1 MRLCRTWTFTS
12 GHKRDA
18 TRERG
23 AAFSSQSPKA
33 GHWTPRAKVYIQIP
47 GHLTSTMLNFLQYIR
62 LCHIQISGQMQ
73 TPKVFLLLSCILH
86 QYRTSAKAFSV
97 QDPPQGR
104 FKEIVLW
111 KGANPTKL
119 CFSVKFS
126 REDISGRSYFNVFW
140 TKTPVFCLIIVTC
153 KRFVSSPDILAGKVS
168 ISPCMLQIAPPS
180 LSTSS
185 LGRSL
190 ISIFPQKHSLQMQ
203 PSRENLEGAFDQIVF
218 TRLCWSIGNVL
229 LPASLEEGQQ
239 KAIKLGQSSGCCGW

>member
-1 MRLCRTWTFTS
+1 MSAPTLPDICAQTALEAGRSGEKERKLNVHLSVAHLYERRRSARKRSNLRVCRTWTFTR

-18 TRERG
+18 TSERG

-47 GHLTSTMLNFLQYIR
+47 GHLTSTVLNFLQYIR

-111 KGANPTKL
+111 KGVNPTKL
-119 CFSVKFS
+119 CFSVKFW
-126 REDISGRSYFNVFW
+126 RDRISGRSYFNVFW
-140 TKTPVFCLIIVTC
+140 TKACILPYHCDLQKFCVLTC
-153 KRFVSSPDILAGKVS
+153 NILAGQVS
-168 ISPCMLQIAPPS
+168 ISPYVLQIAPP
-180 LSTSS
+180 
-185 LGRSL
+185 
-190 ISIFPQKHSLQMQ
+190 
-203 PSRENLEGAFDQIVF
+203 
-218 TRLCWSIGNVL
+218 
-229 LPASLEEGQQ
+229 LPLNQ
-239 KAIKLGQSSGCCGW
+239 

>member
-1 MRLCRTWTFTS
+1 MRVCRTWTFTR

-33 GHWTPRAKVYIQIP
+33 GHWTPRPRYIFRFWAVPPQ
-47 GHLTSTMLNFLQYIR
+47 LQYIG
-62 LCHIQISGQMQ
+62 LCHIQIPGQMQ

-140 TKTPVFCLIIVTC
+140 TKTPIFCLIIVTC
-153 KRFVSSPDILAGKVS
+153 KSFVSSPDILAGQVS
-168 ISPCMLQIAPPS
+168 ISP
-180 LSTSS
+180 
-185 LGRSL
+185 
-190 ISIFPQKHSLQMQ
+190 SICYK
-203 PSRENLEGAFDQIVF
+203 
-218 TRLCWSIGNVL
+218 
-229 LPASLEEGQQ
+229 
-239 KAIKLGQSSGCCGW
+239 

>member
-1 MRLCRTWTFTS
+1 
-12 GHKRDA
+12 
-18 TRERG
+18 
-23 AAFSSQSPKA
+23 
-33 GHWTPRAKVYIQIP
+33 
-47 GHLTSTMLNFLQYIR
+47 
-62 LCHIQISGQMQ
+62 MQ
-73 TPKVFLLLSCILH
+73 TPKVLLLLSCTLH

-111 KGANPTKL
+111 KGANPKKL
-119 CFSVKFS
+119 GFSVKLW
-126 REDISGRSYFNVFW
+126 REGISGRSYFNVFW

-203 PSRENLEGAFDQIVF
+203 PCRENLEGAFDQIVF

>member
-1 MRLCRTWTFTS
+1 MCRTWTFTR

-47 GHLTSTMLNFLQYIR
+47 GRSTSTILNFLEYIR
-62 LCHIQISGQMQ
+62 LCHIQIPGQMQ

-119 CFSVKFS
+119 CFSVKFW
-126 REDISGRSYFNVFW
+126 RDRISGRSYFNVFW
-140 TKTPVFCLIIVTC
+140 TKTCILPYHCDLQAFCVLTWY
-153 KRFVSSPDILAGKVS
+153 
-168 ISPCMLQIAPPS
+168 
-180 LSTSS
+180 
-185 LGRSL
+185 LGR
-190 ISIFPQKHSLQMQ
+190 QGV
-203 PSRENLEGAFDQIVF
+203 NF
-218 TRLCWSIGNVL
+218 TLYATNSAP
-229 LPASLEEGQQ
+229 LPLNQ
-239 KAIKLGQSSGCCGW
+239 